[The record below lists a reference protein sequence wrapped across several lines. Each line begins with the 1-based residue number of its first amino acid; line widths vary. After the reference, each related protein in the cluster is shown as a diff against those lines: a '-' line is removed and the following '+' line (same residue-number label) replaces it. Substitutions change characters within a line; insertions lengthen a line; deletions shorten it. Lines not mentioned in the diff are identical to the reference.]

1 MCVVGTEGLTQTKRT
16 HKPHATCKAAMVLIS
31 ASVVLLSFL
40 FFRVTGFLS
49 LGLTSALVH
58 GLRFPFA
65 TSAQESGCW
74 GAKSGQGSWPMKCEE
89 GGAPGMA
96 FPESVAIVGLSWG
109 PGSLASCR
117 RAIVIVLVLDPQLSH
132 APPPGVS
139 SLSFCVTYIMP
150 LRTILETS
158 RPTCD

>member
-16 HKPHATCKAAMVLIS
+16 HKPRATCKAATVLIS

-89 GGAPGMA
+89 GGSPGH
-96 FPESVAIVGLSWG
+96 GLPRGRGDCRALVG
-109 PGSLASCR
+109 PGIPGKLPQSHCHRSCPGSSAVTRSPTWGFFSLFLCYLHNASKDYFGN
-117 RAIVIVLVLDPQLSH
+117 I
-132 APPPGVS
+132 
-139 SLSFCVTYIMP
+139 
-150 LRTILETS
+150 
-158 RPTCD
+158 